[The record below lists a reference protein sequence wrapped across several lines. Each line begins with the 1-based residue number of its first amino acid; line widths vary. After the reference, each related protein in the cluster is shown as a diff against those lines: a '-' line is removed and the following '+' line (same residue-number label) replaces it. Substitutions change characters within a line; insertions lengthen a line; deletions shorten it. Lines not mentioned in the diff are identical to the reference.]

1 MFITYIIVTG
11 NVDFMECSSLLL
23 EEVVKMATYGVAN
36 DENITN
42 MPIFSFQCVQM
53 TKQHY
58 SECHLLSSLKFMFLQ
73 ATMPYW
79 DAVCNNICTSTGN
92 LNPKSV
98 LASVEIR
105 EKCSWIA
112 QNEFWYSNNII
123 FLNKFQTIVG
133 QTSRT
138 DHTVSTNIY
147 ANDISFFYVVF
158 LYPPTS
164 PMISTILS
172 LAMAKFS
179 DTMKFATY
187 PLTHWSRVTHICVS
201 KLSILGSDNGRL
213 VAWSAPSHYLNQ
225 YWDIVNLTLGNK
237 LQWNLNRN

>member
-1 MFITYIIVTG
+1 MNSDIPTILY
-11 NVDFMECSSLLL
+11 
-23 EEVVKMATYGVAN
+23 
-36 DENITN
+36 
-42 MPIFSFQCVQM
+42 
-53 TKQHY
+53 
-58 SECHLLSSLKFMFLQ
+58 
-73 ATMPYW
+73 
-79 DAVCNNICTSTGN
+79 
-92 LNPKSV
+92 
-98 LASVEIR
+98 
-105 EKCSWIA
+105 
-112 QNEFWYSNNII
+112 

-187 PLTHWSRVTHICVS
+187 PLTHWSRGTHICVS

-237 LQWNLNRN
+237 LQWNLNRNEYIFIQENAFENVVWKLAAICLGLNVLIVVK